1 LASSGVSVR
10 RIRSWLR
17 ELENRSMHQ
26 SPLYP
31 CLILILATTAS
42 TSLAQDNSFPKEG
55 LQQYAKIFDN
65 CELSYIWTE
74 ASGDTTCVGLF
85 RSREGQSQ
93 VEFQYTG
100 DTTRLHVNRRDASFL
115 LDQTESNPG
124 TWIPSKLSPGLGD
137 FQPVSMGETFGPQQF
152 LDTFL
157 KSDKPLWCFQE
168 PGSVFRGFQ
177 LSDVRVTSPNHWEIL
192 LVNKKES
199 RTSRWFL
206 EGSPIV
212 RCTKQEWTGNGSSG
226 SKEFSYDEIDGI
238 PYVRSIQ
245 ESLNGVPQDRIEVE
259 WISTKAAP
267 EKYFRLDHYGLSESL
282 LRPANPNSPWEG
294 STYLILIGIGVVLLI
309 LSVVFRIRSAR

>member
-1 LASSGVSVR
+1 ML
-10 RIRSWLR
+10 RSL
-17 ELENRSMHQ
+17 LS
-26 SPLYP
+26 LY
-31 CLILILATTAS
+31 LILILATTAS
-42 TSLAQDNSFPKEG
+42 TNLAQDQSFPKEG

-65 CELSYIWTE
+65 CELSYTRKE
-74 ASGDTTCVGLF
+74 ASGETAVVGLF

-100 DTTRLHVNRRDASFL
+100 DATRLHVNRRDASFL

-124 TWIPSKLSPGLGD
+124 TWIPSKLSPGSGG
-137 FQPVSMGETFGPQQF
+137 FQFVSMGGVFGPDHF
-152 LDTFL
+152 LHTF
-157 KSDKPLWCFQE
+157 SINGKPLWLFLE
-168 PGSVFRGFQ
+168 PGSALLGYR
-177 LSDVRVTSPNHWEIL
+177 LSELRETSPNHWEIL
-192 LVNKKES
+192 LVNEKPNG
-199 RTSRWFL
+199 TSRWFL

-212 RCTKQEWTGNGSSG
+212 RCTKQESTFQVEKWV
-226 SKEFSYDEIDGI
+226 KEFSYDEIDGI

>member
-1 LASSGVSVR
+1 ML
-10 RIRSWLR
+10 RSL
-17 ELENRSMHQ
+17 
-26 SPLYP
+26 LYL
-31 CLILILATTAS
+31 CLILATTAS

-65 CELSYIWTE
+65 CELSYTRKE
-74 ASGDTTCVGLF
+74 ASGETICVGLF

-93 VEFQYTG
+93 VEFQYAG

-115 LDQTESNPG
+115 LDQRESNPG
-124 TWIPSKLSPGLGD
+124 TWIPSKLSPGSGS
-137 FQPVSMGETFGPQQF
+137 FQPVSMGGVFGPDVF
-152 LDTFL
+152 LHTF
-157 KSDKPLWCFQE
+157 SINGKPLWLFLE
-168 PGSVFRGFQ
+168 PGAVLLGYR
-177 LSDVRVTSPNHWEIL
+177 LSELRETSPKHWEIL
-192 LVNKKES
+192 LVDEKQTW
-199 RTSRWFL
+199 TSRWFL

-212 RCTKQEWTGNGSSG
+212 RCTKQESTFEVEKWVT
-226 SKEFSYDEIDGI
+226 EFSHDEIDGI

-245 ESLNGVPQDRIEVE
+245 KSLNGVPQERTEVE